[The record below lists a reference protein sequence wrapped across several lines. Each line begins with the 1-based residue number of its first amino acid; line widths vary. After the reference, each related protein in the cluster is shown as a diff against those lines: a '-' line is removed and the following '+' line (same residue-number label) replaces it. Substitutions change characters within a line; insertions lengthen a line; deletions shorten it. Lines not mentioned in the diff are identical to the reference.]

1 LKKVCNQQDNICDRA
16 HKKYLPG
23 FLLSFFN
30 NEISESLFKLNI
42 FNDIKT
48 KDMDLANL
56 LFWNVDTQIDFV
68 YPRGKLYVE
77 GAENLRPQWKELT
90 QLAREKS
97 IRVVNTADYHYPN
110 SAELDSS
117 PDFVN
122 TFPEHCMA
130 GTRGADYIRETDP
143 EDPVVFQWDK
153 QYLITPELFNRNE
166 HRNFIIRK
174 DAFDV
179 FDGNPMTE
187 IILKHLNPETVV
199 VYGVTTNVCVDAA
212 VKGLNKKVKK
222 VYVVEDAIKELPNI
236 PLPFADWKKKGVEL
250 ISVEKLKKMLD
261 NNTGSSS
268 AQ

>member
-1 LKKVCNQQDNICDRA
+1 
-16 HKKYLPG
+16 
-23 FLLSFFN
+23 
-30 NEISESLFKLNI
+30 
-42 FNDIKT
+42 
-48 KDMDLANL
+48 MDLTNW

-68 YPRGKLYVE
+68 YPRGKLYVQ
-77 GAENLRPQWKELT
+77 GAEELRPQWKELT
-90 QLAREKS
+90 ELAKENS

-143 EDPVVFQWDK
+143 EDSIIFDWDK
-153 QYLITPELFNRNE
+153 EYLITPEFFSSAE

-179 FDGNPMTE
+179 FDGNPMTDT
-187 IILKHLNPETVV
+187 ILKQLNPDTVI

-212 VKGLNKKVKK
+212 VKGLVKK
-222 VYVVEDAIKELPNI
+222 VNRVYVIKDAIKELPNI
-236 PLPFADWKKKGVEL
+236 PLPFDAWKKKGVKMITL
-250 ISVEKLKKMLD
+250 AKLKNLMVK
-261 NNTGSSS
+261 N
-268 AQ
+268 